1 MILQKWCYICAFVY
15 MNACKDSINYENTHN
30 ILLFC
35 KKRCAGT
42 YVVIFQKL
50 WNITEIVLA
59 VLGKVLRFLEN
70 YEKTLFWSMYC
81 ARYGLSDNSSFRSM
95 EVPVHYRYMLCYS
108 CSRVR
113 RQIIGR

>member
-1 MILQKWCYICAFVY
+1 

-59 VLGKVLRFLEN
+59 VLGKVSRF
-70 YEKTLFWSMYC
+70 
-81 ARYGLSDNSSFRSM
+81 
-95 EVPVHYRYMLCYS
+95 
-108 CSRVR
+108 
-113 RQIIGR
+113 